1 MTKKLIMLIV
11 AIVAFGLFQ
20 TSTRADEDS
29 DTQIGVGAHYWISL
43 DDIDTDW
50 DENAISYYVSFRY
63 NPSLWGIE
71 ANVEYYPKETLF
83 RKAAYEPQA
92 FFILGNTLYGGIG
105 LGWLYSDGDWADDP
119 TYALKAGF
127 NIKLFD
133 AIGLDINAN
142 YRFNSFDDFD
152 EDGKKIDMNTITLGA
167 AVRYC
172 F

>member
-1 MTKKLIMLIV
+1 MTKKLVMLIV

-20 TSTRADEDS
+20 TSAKADENS
-29 DTQIGVGAHYWISL
+29 DTQIGVGAHYWIVLNDL
-43 DDIDTDW
+43 DTKFDD
-50 DENAISYYVSFRY
+50 NALSYYVSFRY

-83 RKAAYEPQA
+83 EKAAYEPQA
-92 FFILGNTLYGGIG
+92 FFILGSTLYGGIG

-119 TYALKAGF
+119 TYALKAGL

-133 AIGLDINAN
+133 TLALDINAN
-142 YRFNSFDDFD
+142 YRFNSFDDFND
-152 EDGKKIDMNTITLGA
+152 TGKNDDLDTITLGA
-167 AVRYC
+167 AVRFC